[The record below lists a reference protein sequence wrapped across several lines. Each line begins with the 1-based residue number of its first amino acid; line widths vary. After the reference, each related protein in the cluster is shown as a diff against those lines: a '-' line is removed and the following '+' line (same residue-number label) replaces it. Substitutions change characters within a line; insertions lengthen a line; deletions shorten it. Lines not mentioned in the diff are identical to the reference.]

1 MMNTIINFFNSIL
14 QGIPDILFAILLLVV
29 AFVVAKI
36 VKSLVVKLLKA
47 VNAEKFLA
55 KLGVQDTVT
64 KSSIEFVG
72 KLVYFVTFLLFLPGV
87 LDKLGMHSVS
97 TPITN
102 MANSFLAFVPKL
114 VAAAIVV
121 VVGLFIANIVKD
133 LLISLLRAVKVDA
146 LQEKAGINATENTSF
161 SSIIANVIYGV
172 IVLIVVTTALD
183 QLGIAAISDPA
194 NEIVSSIFAMIPNVL
209 AAIVIIAAGVFIAK
223 LVAKLLESLLAGVG
237 TDSLLEKVTG
247 NADKKVSLSKIISSV
262 VKYVL
267 VVIFLVQGINVLNLE
282 VLTNIGAAIIG
293 YLPAVLTAVIILAI
307 GMFAAN
313 TAEAALVKKFPNAKA
328 SALIAKVAI
337 YVFVGFICLNQLGV
351 AIDIVEKTF
360 VLIIA
365 ALCVAFAVAFGVGG
379 RNFASNTLEKLEK
392 KIDNNEEKKA
402 DNE

>member
-1 MMNTIINFFNSIL
+1 M
-14 QGIPDILFAILLLVV
+14 
-29 AFVVAKI
+29 
-36 VKSLVVKLLKA
+36 
-47 VNAEKFLA
+47 
-55 KLGVQDTVT
+55 
-64 KSSIEFVG
+64 
-72 KLVYFVTFLLFLPGV
+72 
-87 LDKLGMHSVS
+87 
-97 TPITN
+97 
-102 MANSFLAFVPKL
+102 
-114 VAAAIVV
+114 
-121 VVGLFIANIVKD
+121 
-133 LLISLLRAVKVDA
+133 
-146 LQEKAGINATENTSF
+146 
-161 SSIIANVIYGV
+161 
-172 IVLIVVTTALD
+172 
-183 QLGIAAISDPA
+183 
-194 NEIVSSIFAMIPNVL
+194 
-209 AAIVIIAAGVFIAK
+209 
-223 LVAKLLESLLAGVG
+223 AGVG

-379 RNFASNTLEKLEK
+379 RNFAANMLEKLEK